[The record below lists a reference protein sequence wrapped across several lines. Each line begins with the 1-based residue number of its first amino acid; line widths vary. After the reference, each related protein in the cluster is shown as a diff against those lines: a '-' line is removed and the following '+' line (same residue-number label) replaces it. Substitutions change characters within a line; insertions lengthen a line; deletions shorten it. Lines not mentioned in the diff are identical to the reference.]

1 MSSAGLIE
9 IVASQGSPQINA
21 LQKLSGLDTVSL
33 WSVSYRSVT
42 NFSLEHNECTLSSS
56 PSGTAAGQRLIF
68 RVSKAGD
75 LMTSAWLE
83 VRCPQLC
90 LQGETTG
97 SKKGV
102 ATYVHAVGYAMLQSV
117 SFTVSNHSQEDVPG
131 IWHNIAEE
139 LHTPAGRRVTSA
151 VFKHDRITLPEMDK
165 LSRQGMTLMVPLR
178 LFFTTGVASN
188 LPLASL
194 SCHDLDIIVTLRA
207 LNDCVIGLTAGGNGV
222 DTLAVCKG
230 PLDDSTAKTASDALK
245 WDDFTFRLW
254 AGQVYLDS
262 AERQSVATRD
272 HSILMK
278 TVHTYTSH
286 TQDEGYPVPNDG
298 SITLQNLPFNH
309 PISSLVWVIGD
320 KERRA
325 SSAGT
330 RTVGTGSDIVGKPYT
345 AGVRALYGEV
355 ATVTSGGTWDNAHAD
370 YNVIREGAVSLGTV
384 GDVKVLSSA
393 GVKEHRSDRQNGSLH
408 LPGDIFDFRTADT
421 SGNEIEPL
429 VSASLQLNN
438 QERWDTNLAPS
449 YFNLVQPALHFQNVP
464 AKGIYAYSFAQNASS
479 QFPNGTINASR
490 IDDKTLRLTA
500 PKYSDGSNGS
510 SVSKEAYIFAEYFQI
525 FQSKKN
531 SVGKLFGN

>member
-68 RVSKAGD
+68 RISKAGD

-83 VRCPQLC
+83 VKCPQIC
-90 LQGETTG
+90 LQGETSAVGGT
-97 SKKGV
+97 KGI
-102 ATYVHAVGYAMLQSV
+102 ASYVHAVGYAMLQSV
-117 SFTVSNHSQEDVPG
+117 SFTVSNHSQEDVSG

-139 LHTPAGRRVTSA
+139 LHTPCGRRVKAS

-178 LFFTTGVASN
+178 LFFTTGISSN

-194 SCHDLDIIVTLRA
+194 SCHDLDIIVTLRS
-207 LNDCVIGLTAGGNGV
+207 LHDCVVGLAANSANTALESP
-222 DTLAVCKG
+222 TVCHG
-230 PLDDSTAKTASDALK
+230 PLTSSAKTASDALD
-245 WDDFTFRLW
+245 WSHFQFRLW

-286 TQDEGYPVPNDG
+286 TQDEGYPVPESG

-325 SSAGT
+325 SHASTVSTGGT
-330 RTVGTGSDIVGKPYT
+330 PYG
-345 AGVRALYGEV
+345 AGVRALYGQV
-355 ATVTSGGTWDNAHAD
+355 ATATSGGTLDGD
-370 YNVIREGAVSLGTV
+370 TDFNVIREGATSLGSV
-384 GDVKVLSSA
+384 GSVNVLSSA

-408 LPGDIFDFRTADT
+408 LVGDIFDYRTTDAN
-421 SGNEIEPL
+421 GNEIEPL

-500 PKYSDGSNGS
+500 PSYTTGSNGAK
-510 SVSKEAYIFAEYFQI
+510 VSKEAYIFAEYFQI

>member
-90 LQGETTG
+90 LQGEKSTAENG
-97 SKKGV
+97 I

-207 LNDCVIGLTAGGNGV
+207 LDDCVIGLENNSTTGLKAA
-222 DTLAVCKG
+222 TVCKG
-230 PLDDSTAKTASDALK
+230 PLNSTAKTSSDALK

-286 TQDEGYPVPNDG
+286 TQDEGYPVPVDG

-325 SSAGT
+325 SKAST
-330 RTVGTGSDIVGKPYT
+330 IGSGGKPYT

-355 ATVTSGGTWDNAHAD
+355 ATTTSGGTLDTNTD

-384 GDVKVLSSA
+384 GTVKILSSA

-408 LPGDIFDFRTADT
+408 LPGDIFDYRTADEN
-421 SGNEIEPL
+421 GNEVEPL

-500 PKYSDGSNGS
+500 PKYSAGTDGST
-510 SVSKEAYIFAEYFQI
+510 VSKEAYIFAEYFQI